1 LLLLAS
7 GISVKLFNIRER
19 LECEKQPGHMQIDES
34 KAVYDMPIPFVT
46 LRMAYFL
53 ADKLVGLLW

>member
-1 LLLLAS
+1 M
-7 GISVKLFNIRER
+7 KLFNIRER